1 MDLPQTILLI
11 IILIVATILVIIGIQ
26 IIGLLK
32 DAKETLRKT
41 DLILEDVSFL
51 SRSLTRGTGALS
63 HMMTSLESGVQ
74 IVGMISKLVIPKL
87 TKK

>member
-1 MDLPQTILLI
+1 MELPQTILLI
-11 IILIVATILVIIGIQ
+11 VILVVATILVIIGIQ

-51 SRSLTRGTGALS
+51 SRSLTRGTSTLS
-63 HMMTSLESGVQ
+63 HMMSSLESGVQ
-74 IVGMISKLVIPKL
+74 IVGMISKLVVPKL